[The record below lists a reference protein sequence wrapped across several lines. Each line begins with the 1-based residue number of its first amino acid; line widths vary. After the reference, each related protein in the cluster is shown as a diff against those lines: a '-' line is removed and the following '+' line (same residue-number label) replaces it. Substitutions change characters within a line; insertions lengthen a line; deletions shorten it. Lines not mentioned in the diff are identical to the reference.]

1 MKVLRKIG
9 VFLALVAG
17 LLAVSGCAVTKIRDI
32 RLTNVGVKYIVPTSS
47 RSLDAVLLLGIDNP
61 SISFTAQ
68 DVSGVVKQYGR
79 ELGKFTA
86 GQLPVQ
92 AKSVQVYELPCT
104 DALSEKVSLLDLL
117 AIAAHRSMQGLT
129 ADVKLRVSLKG
140 GKGTVLTFN
149 GMGRAIP
156 TSSTRCAA
164 QARS

>member
-104 DALSEKVSLLDLL
+104 VALSEKVSLLDLL
-117 AIAAHRSMQGLT
+117 AIAAHRSMEGLT

-149 GMGRAIP
+149 GINL
-156 TSSTRCAA
+156 A
-164 QARS
+164 QFSE

>member
-104 DALSEKVSLLDLL
+104 VALSEKVSLLDLL
-117 AIAAHRSMQGLT
+117 AIAAHRSMEGLT

-140 GKGTVLTFN
+140 GKWTVLTFN
-149 GMGRAIP
+149 GIDL
-156 TSSTRCAA
+156 A
-164 QARS
+164 QFSE

>member
-32 RLTNVGVKYIVPTSS
+32 RLTSVGVKYIVPTSS

-104 DALSEKVSLLDLL
+104 VALSEKVSLLDLL
-117 AIAAHRSMQGLT
+117 AIAAHRSMEGLT

-149 GMGRAIP
+149 GIDL
-156 TSSTRCAA
+156 A
-164 QARS
+164 QFSE